1 MGIWIL
7 QSILFSSSPDNSM
20 AADGTPCKV
29 VESTSDVEVEDSF
42 DEVQDATCKG
52 WLAVGV

>member
-52 WLAVGV
+52 RLAVGV